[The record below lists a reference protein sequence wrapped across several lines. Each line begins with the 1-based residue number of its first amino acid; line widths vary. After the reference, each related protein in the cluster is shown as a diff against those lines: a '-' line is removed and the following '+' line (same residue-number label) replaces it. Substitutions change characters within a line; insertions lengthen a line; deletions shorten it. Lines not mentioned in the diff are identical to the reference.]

1 MAADGAAAPRILD
14 VSWGRMEVE
23 GHGVGKDFVLYPGG
37 GEAWDWGVT
46 GMSHDPG
53 VRPVDVAAVL
63 AHAPSVVV
71 LSHGMEGRLQV
82 DPATL
87 DLLAERGI
95 EVVQGLTPEVVARY
109 NALVDAGERV
119 AGLFHSTC

>member
-1 MAADGAAAPRILD
+1 VVDGGGVAPRILD
-14 VSWGRMEVE
+14 VSWGRMDVE
-23 GHGVGKDFVLYPGG
+23 GCGVGKDFVLHPGG
-37 GEAWDWGVT
+37 GEAWDWGAT

-63 AHAPSVVV
+63 AHEPSVVV
-71 LSHGMEGRLQV
+71 LSHGMEGRLRV

-87 DLLAERGI
+87 SLLAERGI
-95 EVVQGLTPEVVARY
+95 DVVQGLTPDAVARY